1 MYKNLILPAGLLAGT
16 IIGAGV
22 FALPFVFERAGI
34 LAGLLYLL
42 VFGALL
48 VFVNFMYA
56 GVIMK
61 TEGSHRFVGYVKAH
75 LGKFAGKISIM
86 TSIAGLLLSMVVYL
100 VLASSFINLFA
111 PSLPDAQKVL
121 IFWLIAALTVFLKIG
136 KMALLEF
143 LVTVAIVFIVLV
155 LFFFGIGGFA
165 EKTDYLSLVNP
176 AFIFLPYGAILFS
189 LSGRVAIPSIVNYF
203 REKNLDL
210 KKTKPAIVLG
220 VFIPVVVYALFAVG
234 VIGLSNQ
241 VSEDSVSGLIGSL
254 PREMLWALGILGFL
268 SLWSTYIMLSQ
279 EVEKSLESDLKFPK
293 QLSISA
299 VLFVPILLYFFGFN
313 NFLAIVGV
321 AGGVFIGL
329 EGILIVLMWLKVF
342 KKKSLLAWLLLLV
355 FAAGIVY
362 ALAY

>member
-22 FALPFVFERAGI
+22 FALPFVFERAGV
-34 LAGLLYLL
+34 LAGLLYLV
-42 VFGALL
+42 VFGTLL
-48 VFVNFMYA
+48 VFVNLMYA
-56 GVIMK
+56 GVIIK
-61 TEGSHRFVGYVKAH
+61 TEESHRFVGYVKAH

-100 VLASSFINLFA
+100 VLAISFINLFA

-121 IFWLIAALTVFLKIG
+121 VFWLIAALTVFLKIG

-143 LVTVAIVFIVLV
+143 WVTAAIIFIILA
-155 LFFFGIGGFA
+155 LFFLGAGGFA
-165 EKTDYLSLVNP
+165 EKIDYLSLFNP
-176 AFIFLPYGAILFS
+176 AFVFLPYGAVLFS

-203 REKNLDL
+203 RERKENMDKL
-210 KKTKPAIVLG
+210 KPAIALG
-220 VFIPVVVYALFAVG
+220 IFIPVVVYALFVVG
-234 VIGLSNQ
+234 VIGLSGR
-241 VSEDSVSGLIGSL
+241 VSEDSVSGLIGNL
-254 PREMLWALGILGFL
+254 PKGMLWALGVLGFL

-293 QLSISA
+293 WLSVVA
-299 VLFVPILLYFFGFN
+299 VLFAPILFYFSGFN
-313 NFLAIVGV
+313 NFLAIIEV
-321 AGGVFIGL
+321 AGGAFIGL

-342 KKKSLLAWLLLLV
+342 KKKSFLARLLLLI
-355 FAAGIVY
+355 FAIGIVY

>member
-34 LAGLLYLL
+34 LAGLFYLL
-42 VFGALL
+42 VFGTLL

-56 GVIMK
+56 GVIIK
-61 TEGSHRFVGYVKAH
+61 TEESHRFVGYVKAH
-75 LGKFAGKISIM
+75 LGKFAEKISIM

-121 IFWLIAALTVFLKIG
+121 IFWLIAAFTVFLKIG

-143 LVTVAIVFIVLV
+143 LVTVAMIFIILA
-155 LFFFGIGGFA
+155 LFLFGIGGFS
-165 EKTDYLSLVNP
+165 EKTDYLFLINP
-176 AFIFLPYGAILFS
+176 AFIFLPYGAVLFS
-189 LSGRVAIPSIVNYF
+189 LSGRVAIPSVVNYF
-203 REKNLDL
+203 REKKENLDKL
-210 KKTKPAIVLG
+210 KPAIALG
-220 VFIPVVVYALFAVG
+220 VFIPIVVYALFIIG
-234 VIGLSNQ
+234 VIGLSGQ
-241 VSEDSVSGLIGSL
+241 VSEDSVSGLIGGL
-254 PREMLWALGILGFL
+254 PKEMLWALGILGFL

-279 EVEKSLESDLKFPK
+279 EVEKSMESDLKFPRW
-293 QLSISA
+293 LSAGA
-299 VLFVPILLYFFGFN
+299 VLFVPIILYFCGFN
-313 NFLAIVGV
+313 NFLAIIEV

-342 KKKSLLAWLLLLV
+342 KKKSIWAWLLLLV
-355 FAAGIVY
+355 FAVGIVY
-362 ALAY
+362 ALAH